1 MLGSTRSSLFLLLAL
16 GLFVTAQA
24 QSGKAFFKE
33 AEALRQ
39 AQQLSEAVEK
49 YGLAIQVEPGMVRAY
64 QARAE
69 VYTLLDR
76 TTDAAADLRKVHE
89 LEPGDAGHAARA
101 ARAYLDLGRPQE
113 ALDLCNK
120 ALATDPKSMEAL
132 QTKVRVCLA
141 LNDLDGAA
149 AASDAALAQKGTTD
163 TYYLHGLV
171 RMAQRDYRTAET
183 DLERVI
189 EWNYLYED
197 AYVALAEVQLKLY
210 EQYTGPTMQMRTW
223 TRPWSAPPPPW
234 S

>member
-132 QTKVRVCLA
+132 QTKVRVSLA

-163 TYYLHGLV
+163 TLSLIH
-171 RMAQRDYRTAET
+171 
-183 DLERVI
+183 I
-189 EWNYLYED
+189 
-197 AYVALAEVQLKLY
+197 
-210 EQYTGPTMQMRTW
+210 
-223 TRPWSAPPPPW
+223 
-234 S
+234 